1 MDKIEIET
9 IQDAIILKQ
18 TWVKKSLDDFL
29 NEWAKITKDHISGHQ
44 KMEIYRYGR
53 EENERLVLIRGRDY
67 IIIENYDYNYE
78 KWEEDPIEYFN
89 LEEYSIW
96 KIRKVIKNINAKLHG
111 YFKDIQADIDT
122 LSEAG
127 EQIVAIT
134 EKLK

>member
-44 KMEIYRYGR
+44 KMEIYRYGQ
-53 EENERLVLIRGRDY
+53 EQSSRLVLNRGQYY
-67 IIIENYDYNYE
+67 IEIEHNHYDAG
-78 KWEEDPIEYFN
+78 WEEDTEEYFN
-89 LEEYSIW
+89 LENHSIW
-96 KIRKVIKNINAKLHG
+96 EIKKAIKNINAKLHA
-111 YFKDIQADIDT
+111 YFKNIQADIDSM
-122 LSEAG
+122 SEAG
-127 EQIVAIT
+127 EQIAAIT